1 MAEAVLLALAKI
13 GIILAEEASRAFIS
27 ELSEEATNLKEL
39 PRNVKRIEKELNMMN
54 GVIKDLGTSDIKK
67 NVVKCWIAEVRKVAY
82 RVEDVM
88 DKYLYHAHQ
97 MQEEGKVKMFFTK
110 GTKYTKI
117 FKVVAEEI
125 VEIKDEIQ
133 HVNTLRSWPV
143 AAENMRPQKGADIE
157 RHRPGGWLPEL
168 IKDEDLVGVE
178 ENRRKL
184 TGWLYSNEPQSTV
197 ITVSGMGGLGKT
209 TLVRNVYDREKVN
222 FPNHAWVVVSQTYN
236 VEDLLRQLLT
246 KVADK
251 EQSPPENMH
260 KMDAYQLT
268 EKIKEKLE
276 DRKFL
281 LVLDDVWDKEAYT
294 QMRNAFQNLRT
305 SRIVITT
312 RKEDVASLAFEKCRL
327 QLHPLGKADSFN
339 LFCRRAFNNRIDC
352 KCPPKLRELAT
363 SIVQR
368 CQGLPLA
375 IVSMGGLLSSRQP
388 TEYAW
393 SQAYDQL
400 RNEMSKNDH
409 IRAILNL
416 SYHDMPGDLRNCF
429 LYCSMFPEDYPM
441 SRETLVRLWV
451 AEGFAEKKDSSEP
464 EDVAEGN
471 LMELI
476 RRKMLEVVESDELGR
491 VNTCKMHDIV
501 RDLALSVA
509 KEEMFGTASDNGTM
523 TQLDT
528 EVRRFSTC
536 KWKDD
541 SAPRVS
547 FPHLRTLLSLE
558 AVSSST
564 SMLNSIFSGSNY
576 LSVLELQDSA
586 ISEVPTS
593 IGNLFNLRYIG
604 LRRTNVCK
612 LPECIENL
620 SNLQTLDMKQTQIV
634 KLPRGIVKVKK
645 LRHLIAE
652 RYADEKRTEFRY
664 FIGVEAPK
672 RLSGLE
678 ELQTL
683 QTVQASKELA
693 EQLEKLTKLQNLWI
707 DNISATNCAKLF
719 TALSKMP
726 LLSSLLLSACDEKE
740 VLCFQNLNPISKK
753 FHRLIVRGQWATGT
767 LELPIFQNH
776 CKNLR
781 YLALSWCQLGEDPLR
796 VLGLHVPNLTYLKL
810 NNMDSANRLII
821 TAGSFPKLK
830 TIVLKLMP
838 NVNRLKIADDALP
851 VIEGL
856 YIDSLPGLDRVP
868 VGIENL
874 LSLKKLWLL
883 NLHQDFKADWI
894 HREMHRKM
902 QHVPDLRV
910 SEWSA
915 TSSFDE

>member
-1 MAEAVLLALAKI
+1 MAEAVILAISKI
-13 GIILAEEASRAFIS
+13 GTTLG
-27 ELSEEATNLKEL
+27 EEATKAVLAKLSEKVTNLKHL
-39 PRNVKRIEKELNMMN
+39 PRNVTRIEKELKMMN
-54 GVIKDLGTSDIKK
+54 NVIQDLGTADIRK
-67 NVVKCWIAEVRKVAY
+67 NTVKGWIAEVRKLAY
-82 RVEDVM
+82 HVEDVM

-97 MQEEGKVKMFFTK
+97 MQEDGKMKKFVK
-110 GTKYTKI
+110 GAQYIKI
-117 FKVVAEEI
+117 FDEIADEIVQIEEEI
-125 VEIKDEIQ
+125 KHVKDLMKWSLSAELMSP
-133 HVNTLRSWPV
+133 NTPS
-143 AAENMRPQKGADIE
+143 DIE
-157 RHRPGGWLPEL
+157 RQISGGCLPEF

-184 TGWLYSNEPQSTV
+184 TGWLYSNEPHGTV

-209 TLVRNVYDREKVN
+209 TLVKNVYDREKGN
-222 FPNHAWVVVSQTYN
+222 FPAHAWIVVSQTYD
-236 VEDLLRQLLT
+236 VEELLRTLLM
-246 KVADK
+246 KVAYR
-251 EQSPPENMH
+251 EQSPAANMN
-260 KMDAYQLT
+260 KMDVYELT
-268 EKIKEKLE
+268 DKIKKMLE
-276 DRKFL
+276 DSKCL
-281 LVLDDVWDKEAYT
+281 IVLDDVWDHEAYT
-294 QMRNAFQNLRT
+294 MMRNAFQNLQE

-312 RKEDVASLAFEKCRL
+312 RKEDVAALASSKYRL
-327 QLHPLGKADSFN
+327 ELQPLGNTDSFN
-339 LFCRRAFNNRIDC
+339 LFCRRAFHGRTG
-352 KCPPKLRELAT
+352 CPKELMEVAT
-363 SIVQR
+363 SIVKR

-375 IVSMGGLLSSRQP
+375 IVSMGSLLSSRKQ

-393 SQAYDQL
+393 NQTYSQL
-400 RNEMSKNDH
+400 RNEMIKNDH
-409 IRAILNL
+409 VRAILNL

-429 LYCSMFPEDYPM
+429 LYCSMFPEDYSM
-441 SRETLVRLWV
+441 SRESLVRLWV
-451 AEGFAEKKDSSEP
+451 AEGFVVRKDGNKP

-476 RRKMLEVVESDELGR
+476 HRNMLEVVENDELSR
-491 VNTCKMHDIV
+491 VSTCKMHDIV
-501 RDLALSVA
+501 RNLALDVA
-509 KEEMFGTASDNGTM
+509 KEEMFGSASDNGTM

-536 KWKDD
+536 GWKDD

-547 FPHLRTLLSLE
+547 FPHLRTLLSLQ

-576 LSVLELQDSA
+576 LSVLELQDSE

-604 LRRTNVCK
+604 LRRTNVSK
-612 LPECIENL
+612 LPEYIENL
-620 SNLQTLDMKQTQIV
+620 SNLQTLDIKQTKIV

-645 LRHLIAE
+645 LRHLIAD

-664 FIGVEAPK
+664 FIGVEGPK
-672 RLSGLE
+672 GLSGLE

-683 QTVQASKELA
+683 ETVQASKELA

-740 VLCFQNLNPISKK
+740 VLCFQNLNPISKM

-767 LELPIFQNH
+767 LELPIFQEH
-776 CKNLR
+776 GKNLR

-796 VLGLHVPNLTYLKL
+796 VLGLHVPNLTYLRL
-810 NNMDSANRLII
+810 NNMNSANRLII

-856 YIDSLPGLDRVP
+856 YIDSLAGLERVP

-874 LSLKKLWLL
+874 FSLKKLWLL

-910 SEWSA
+910 
-915 TSSFDE
+915 